1 MILLAAVCFGG
12 IAIVVT
18 LATRAGASLEGTLF
32 WRYVIGGALLA
43 MVSGGVAPL
52 RAPGRRAVGVTAGV
66 GVLQAAVA
74 FISLS
79 ALAYIPVAMLT
90 FLFYTFPA
98 WIALFAAMRGT
109 ERLTSRRM
117 AALALALAG
126 IGVMVGHPG
135 GDALHPLG
143 IALALGSA
151 FLYAVYV
158 PLLGR
163 LQRTIATPVVA
174 TYSAI
179 GAAVAFAIGALVRG
193 GAESMLLPP
202 AGWAA
207 AGVLGVV
214 STALGFLLFLAGLET
229 LGAVRTAILSTVE
242 PFCTALLGAIVLGQA
257 ITPGTIMGGVL
268 IAAAVVLLQSSS

>member
-1 MILLAAVCFGG
+1 MVLLAAVCFGG
-12 IAIVVT
+12 IAIMVT

-32 WRYVIGGALLA
+32 WRYAIGGALLA
-43 MVSGGVAPL
+43 LVSGVASL
-52 RAPGRRAVGVTAGV
+52 RAPGHRAWGVIAGI

-74 FISLS
+74 FVSLS

-98 WIALFAAMRGT
+98 WIALFAAIRGT
-109 ERLTSRRM
+109 ERLTGRRL

-135 GDALHPLG
+135 AVALHPLG

-151 FLYAVYV
+151 FLYALYV
-158 PLLGR
+158 PLLRR

-174 TYSAI
+174 TYAAI
-179 GAAVAFAIGALVRG
+179 GAAAAFAIAAVIRG

-207 AGVLGVV
+207 AGALGVV

-229 LGAVRTAILSTVE
+229 LGSVRAAILSTVE

-257 ITPGTIMGGVL
+257 ITTGTILGGVL
-268 IAAAVVLLQSSS
+268 IAGAVVLLQSSS